1 MGEINVAS
9 DASPMDVELKE
20 TKFSFNVLQLVKT
33 AQNEHGVRHHD
44 YTRYR
49 RYCTARLRR
58 LYKSLKFTHGR
69 GKYVRRQIVVANIT
83 DTRFLHIL
91 LYSAERAWSYA
102 MAIKQTANGPNSRQR
117 FHLVGRLSKAVKWA
131 DSFSHACAEKADT
144 KTSLEATAYAAYMK
158 GSYLVEREQQWDSAL
173 RNFESARVIYEE
185 LGKYGSVENQ
195 VLCRQRVE
203 DEIDPN
209 IRYCSYKMGQ
219 SKMDGAE
226 LLKLS
231 TQEGPAFDL
240 LKAKLEAVMSEAR
253 SQQAVSM
260 TELNWLGRKFS
271 IDNAKIRSC
280 IVKGQQLEKELG
292 ASKTTLSA
300 EKKLSVFDKI
310 FGAYQDARRHIRED
324 LSAAG
329 SADGVKDNLN
339 GLDKAVSCILLQQ
352 TMNRNLVLVTI
363 SKSRFSKQQQHLLKE
378 EKSDKSTKPQEL
390 VRLYDL
396 LVQNTKRKG
405 SIFIDRDTPLRAHLS
420 PLDSISDTWTQD
432 RVVYQ
437 LLFAIEAL
445 LESIR
450 VPVQDIEELVEQSE
464 DAMGRLNLTDLLDL
478 VTSGREQNIEETVFA
493 VELGARKFFFQAER
507 CFYLAH
513 VHLASAKYAQSY
525 ILYRRACEY
534 SEISLK
540 EYQQIKSQQASFEHQ
555 DVIEELERLSK
566 ECRTQSCLVHAL
578 GISEASKVQRSLQN
592 GVAKMSLNKDDPKTK
607 KAGFLLERADDY
619 EPMVSLPGYKE
630 PPRIIQLPPAFQAVA
645 CKPIVLDT
653 AINAIVFPS
662 LEAHL
667 KKEDK
672 KKGFFGFWRS

>member
-9 DASPMDVELKE
+9 DASPMDMELKE

-49 RYCTARLRR
+49 RYCTARLQR

-219 SKMDGAE
+219 SKMEGAE

-253 SQQAVSM
+253 SQQAVIM
-260 TELNWLGRKFS
+260 TELNWLGRIFS

-396 LVQNTKRKG
+396 LVQN
-405 SIFIDRDTPLRAHLS
+405 
-420 PLDSISDTWTQD
+420 
-432 RVVYQ
+432 
-437 LLFAIEAL
+437 
-445 LESIR
+445 
-450 VPVQDIEELVEQSE
+450 
-464 DAMGRLNLTDLLDL
+464 LTDLLDL

-493 VELGARKFFFQAER
+493 ADLGARKFLFQAER

-513 VHLASAKYAQSY
+513 VHLAAAKYAQSY

-566 ECRTQSCLVHAL
+566 ECRIQSCLVHAL

-619 EPMVSLPGYKE
+619 EPMVALPGYKE

-667 KKEDK
+667 RKEDK

>member
-1 MGEINVAS
+1 MGEINVTTAV
-9 DASPMDVELKE
+9 SPMDVELKE
-20 TKFSFNVLQLVKT
+20 TKFSFNVLQLIKT

-69 GKYVRRQIVVANIT
+69 GKYVRRQIVVANVT

-102 MAIKQTANGPNSRQR
+102 MAIKQTTNGPNSRQR

-131 DSFSHACAEKADT
+131 DAFSHACAEKADP
-144 KTSLEATAYAAYMK
+144 KTSLEATAYVAYMK
-158 GSYLVEREQQWDSAL
+158 GSYLVEREQHWDTAL

-219 SKMDGAE
+219 SKMDGTE

-231 TQEGPAFDL
+231 RQEGPAFDL

-260 TELNWLGRKFS
+260 TELSWLGRKFA

-292 ASKTTLSA
+292 ASITTLSA

-310 FGAYQDARRHIRED
+310 FSSYQDARRHIRED
-324 LSAAG
+324 LAAAG

-352 TMNRNLVLVTI
+352 TMNRNQLLVAM
-363 SKSRFSKQQQHLLKE
+363 SKNRFSKQQQHLPKE
-378 EKSDKSTKPQEL
+378 EKNDKLTKPQEL

-396 LVQNTKRKG
+396 LIQN
-405 SIFIDRDTPLRAHLS
+405 S
-420 PLDSISDTWTQD
+420 
-432 RVVYQ
+432 
-437 LLFAIEAL
+437 
-445 LESIR
+445 
-450 VPVQDIEELVEQSE
+450 
-464 DAMGRLNLTDLLDL
+464 TDLSDL
-478 VTSGREQNIEETVFA
+478 VTSGREQNVEETMFA
-493 VELGARKFFFQAER
+493 MELAARKFVFQAER

-513 VHLASAKYAQSY
+513 VHLAAAKYAQSY
-525 ILYRRACEY
+525 LLYRRACEY
-534 SEISLK
+534 AEIGLK
-540 EYQQIKSQQASFEHQ
+540 DYQQQKTQQQALFEHQ
-555 DVIEELERLSK
+555 DAMEELERLSRESK
-566 ECRTQSCLVHAL
+566 IQSCLVHAL
-578 GISEASKVQRSLQN
+578 GISEASKTERSLQN
-592 GVAKMSLNKDDPKTK
+592 GISKISFDDLKTK
-607 KAGFLLERADDY
+607 KTGFLIDRADNY
-619 EPMVSLPGYKE
+619 EAMVALPGYKE
-630 PPRIIQLPPAFQAVA
+630 PPRILQLPPAFQAVA

-672 KKGFFGFWRS
+672 KKSFFGFWRS